1 MPALVTARLP
11 FGDERIPRGTELAL
25 SAPPGDAARA
35 PYEKE
40 GTMSKQNNVVNDPGT
55 PGDAGAEGVIDRA
68 GEIAQQAQQKL
79 SEAAAQASEQALS
92 QLEARKAQ
100 AAEGLGSVAEALEQ
114 TSEQLRNQQQAV
126 VPEYLHGA
134 AETIRGAADYLKTND
149 VRQLVENVREVARR
163 QPELFLGGAFVLGL
177 LTARFLKSSGDG
189 RARRRAAR
197 ASSAPIPASRALA
210 KAPAKGR
217 GRAPKTPG
225 TQPSQIGT

>member
-1 MPALVTARLP
+1 
-11 FGDERIPRGTELAL
+11 
-25 SAPPGDAARA
+25 
-35 PYEKE
+35 
-40 GTMSKQNNVVNDPGT
+40 MSKQNNVVNGPGT
-55 PGDAGAEGVIDRA
+55 PGEASSDGVIDKA

-79 SEAAAQASEQALS
+79 GEAASQASEQALS

-100 AAEGLGSVAEALEQ
+100 AAEGLGSVAQALEQ

-126 VPEYLHGA
+126 VPEDLHGA
-134 AETIRGAADYLKTND
+134 AGTIRGAADYLKTND
-149 VRQLVENVREVARR
+149 VRQLVGNVREVARR

-189 RARRRAAR
+189 RARRRVTR

-217 GRAPKTPG
+217 GRSPRTPG
-225 TQPSQIGT
+225 MQPSQIGT